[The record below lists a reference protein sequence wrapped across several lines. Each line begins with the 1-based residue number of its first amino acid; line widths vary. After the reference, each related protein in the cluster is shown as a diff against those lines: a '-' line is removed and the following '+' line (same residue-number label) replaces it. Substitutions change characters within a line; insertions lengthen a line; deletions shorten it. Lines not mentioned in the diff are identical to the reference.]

1 MEIPEYPH
9 DRLHQEIVQALDG
22 SRLTT
27 VGLGRV
33 LGAETDLA
41 PKTCEQRIRRL
52 RSGLPIQVIDLVSLM
67 DAIGY
72 EVAIRPKLPRNFGEP
87 PGELPRK

>member
-1 MEIPEYPH
+1 MSEKIEYPH
-9 DRLHQEIVQALDG
+9 DRLHKKIVEALDASG
-22 SRLTT
+22 LTI

-33 LGAETDLA
+33 LGAEVDLA

-52 RSGLPIQVIDLVSLM
+52 REGLPIQTIDLVSLM

-72 EVAIRPKLPRNFGEP
+72 EIVLKKKRGLR
-87 PGELPRK
+87 